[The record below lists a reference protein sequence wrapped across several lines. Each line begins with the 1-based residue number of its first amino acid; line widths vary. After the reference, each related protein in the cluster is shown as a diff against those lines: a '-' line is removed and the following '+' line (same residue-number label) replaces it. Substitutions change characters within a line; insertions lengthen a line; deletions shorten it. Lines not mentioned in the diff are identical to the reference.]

1 VSDNVPATPAAL
13 EEALTLAEELLAD
26 IELSRGTLTSIALK
40 ASRLA
45 RLLNDEDAQE
55 IFQYEAS
62 GYPAEPTM
70 SAERWRLASAAG
82 RTFEEKDAK
91 SGKTQTYAF
100 SESVEQLEMQIETN
114 KLALQAAQD
123 GDVSVSSA
131 NPYQVVQAPP
141 GNMNERIGIR
151 WAITQSAQRL
161 SSRREFIHRY
171 VSRRY
176 YELKFSGVAEDV
188 FSGVRDAVD
197 GRISVIVPAAV
208 QKFASV
214 QDNLR
219 SSNPEDWSNAVHS
232 CRRILQDLAD
242 AVFPSTD
249 KPRTTADGKAIKL
262 GPDAYV
268 NRLICYAEDNSD
280 SSRFLDLVGSHLG
293 FLGDRLEAVFKAAQ
307 KGSHSVVSRDEAN
320 RYVIYTY
327 MLVADIL
334 SLVPTA

>member
-1 VSDNVPATPAAL
+1 MSDNVPAMPAAL
-13 EEALTLAEELLAD
+13 EEALALAGELVDD

-45 RLLNDEDAQE
+45 RLLNDEDAQA

-62 GYPAEPTM
+62 GYPSEPTM
-70 SAERWRLASAAG
+70 SAERWRLACVAR

-100 SESVEQLEMQIETN
+100 TESVEQLEMQIETS

-123 GDVSVSSA
+123 GSVSVSSA
-131 NPYQVVQAPP
+131 NPNQFVMAPP
-141 GNMNERIGIR
+141 GNTNERTVIR
-151 WAITQSAQRL
+151 RGMAQSVERL
-161 SSRREFIHRY
+161 ASRREFIHRY

-197 GRISVIVPAAV
+197 GRIADIVPAAV
-208 QKFASV
+208 KKFASV

-242 AVFPSTD
+242 AVFPSS
-249 KPRTTADGKAIKL
+249 KEPRQTPGGKSIDL
-262 GPDAYV
+262 GPDRYV
-268 NRLICYAEDNSD
+268 NRLVCYAEDNSD
-280 SSRFLDLVGSHLG
+280 SDRFLELVGSHLS
-293 FLGDRLEAVFKAAQ
+293 FLGDRLDAVFQAAQ

-334 SLVPTA
+334 SLAPAA